1 MVNSSPEFSI
11 TKPGLHHLRK
21 RDKPLRTYGRQTSTP
36 EAQSEPPSKKA
47 RLSAPREKQQQRQ
60 DESTPPD
67 GVTKS
72 NDDTTAAG
80 ASEATHEHDASAQ
93 NKTDKAGE
101 SLKRGSILSYF
112 KPALQVPKAGAPS
125 QQPQDSP
132 REEEPAS
139 SPQSSPKPK
148 QPAKRK
154 PRLLKIKATTIHEPS
169 DQSSSSSPS
178 QETDNHAPP
187 KRRGRPPLKSTIS
200 NTPVNTPEATSSNK
214 DTTASSS
221 SSSPSPTEKPTTTKP
236 KKKPSSPSIQTT
248 LNISA
253 QAAFS
258 ECKICNTVWNPLYP
272 DDVKYHTKTHKA
284 VLRAEKKRKMDE
296 L

>member
-1 MVNSSPEFSI
+1 MLTEDSFR

-36 EAQSEPPSKKA
+36 EAQSEPLSKKA
-47 RLSAPREKQQQRQ
+47 RLSAPREEQQQRR
-60 DESTPPD
+60 DKSTPPD

-72 NDDTTAAG
+72 NDNTTAAG
-80 ASEATHEHDASAQ
+80 ASEAAHEQDTSAQ
-93 NKTDKAGE
+93 NNKTDKTGE

-112 KPALQVPKAGAPS
+112 KPALQIPKAAAPS

-132 REEEPAS
+132 PEEEPAP
-139 SPQSSPKPK
+139 SPQSSLKPK

-169 DQSSSSSPS
+169 DQSSSSSSS

-200 NTPVNTPEATSSNK
+200 NAPAVTPEATSSNK
-214 DTTASSS
+214 DTISSSS
-221 SSSPSPTEKPTTTKP
+221 SSSPSPTEKPTTKP
-236 KKKPSSPSIQTT
+236 KKKPSPPSIQTT